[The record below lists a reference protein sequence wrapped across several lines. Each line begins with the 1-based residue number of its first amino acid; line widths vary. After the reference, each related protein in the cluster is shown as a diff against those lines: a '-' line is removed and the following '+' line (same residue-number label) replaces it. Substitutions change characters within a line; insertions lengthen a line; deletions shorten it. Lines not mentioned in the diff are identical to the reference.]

1 MDESQRDIYNR
12 FGVESLAF
20 DPRLDELKLL
30 STLSALYL
38 YWLVATYIITI
49 PIAGKASRTWIA
61 IFGIGVVI
69 LEISL
74 CLTESSL
81 PSWTPSTLTEHELI
95 GHIHSIFPAVIIAFA
110 NLATSLYVDI
120 DKTSIGVLKE
130 LTHQQKVRNAVYSYC
145 EILQDYM
152 ENILSRST
160 TNSMRYSVFSGT
172 RWYSESAA
180 SHHISE

>member
-1 MDESQRDIYNR
+1 MYDPQVLMDESQRDIYNR
-12 FGVESLAF
+12 FGLESLAF

-81 PSWTPSTLTEHELI
+81 PSWTPSTLTEHELV

-130 LTHQQKVRNAVYSYC
+130 LTQQQKVRIVAVTTKSL
-145 EILQDYM
+145 ILAFY
-152 ENILSRST
+152 I
-160 TNSMRYSVFSGT
+160 
-172 RWYSESAA
+172 
-180 SHHISE
+180 

>member
-12 FGVESLAF
+12 FGLESLAF

-30 STLSALYL
+30 STLSAVYL

-81 PSWTPSTLTEHELI
+81 PSWTPSTLTEYELI
-95 GHIHSIFPAVIIAFA
+95 GLIHSLFPAVIIAFA

-130 LTHQQKVRNAVYSYC
+130 LTQQQKVGN
-145 EILQDYM
+145 
-152 ENILSRST
+152 
-160 TNSMRYSVFSGT
+160 TNSLIQNNPVNTWLIIFMSLTNNMCYPINSGT
-172 RWYSESAA
+172 CWYSEPA
-180 SHHISE
+180 SSYHISE